1 MMGSGPMELSMSPR
15 DVPDPTAHHTA
26 RRLAIWYAVCAVAAL
41 HIFLRWIG
49 WPPRPI
55 WEPETPLWLTQLVAS
70 ASLVLLAALLRP
82 GWRHLA
88 SGLALNLVAEG
99 VLWLALGA
107 VMLARFH

>member
-1 MMGSGPMELSMSPR
+1 MSPS
-15 DVPDPTAHHTA
+15 DTPDPTARHAA

-41 HIFLRWIG
+41 HIILRWIG

-88 SGLALNLVAEG
+88 AGLALNLVTEG

>member
-1 MMGSGPMELSMSPR
+1 MPSR
-15 DVPDPTAHHTA
+15 DTPDATARHVA

-41 HIFLRWIG
+41 HIILRWIG

-55 WEPETPLWLTQLVAS
+55 WEPDTPLWLTQLVAS